1 MAKYRLIPSGG
12 IVDVEYTGQRLVPNA
27 GIVEGSGGGVPPDPF
42 DPILMLGGTLINKV
56 YLGATSLP
64 SIQLGSTKFTF

>member
-1 MAKYRLIPSGG
+1 MATYRLIPNSG
-12 IVDVEYTGQRLVPNA
+12 IVDIEYTGQRLVPNA
-27 GIVEGSGGGVPPDPF
+27 GIVEGSGGGVPF

-64 SIQLGSTKFTF
+64 SIQLGGTKFTF